1 MIEKDMNSRIHRIQT
16 RLEYA
21 TRRWWFFLLIILSGS
36 IIPPYV
42 SGAYDPSEMGSI
54 IGTVLSQAIIG
65 ALEPVYPVFR
75 VIPIVLIICIFVL
88 HNKVTRA
95 FSIYVAITY
104 ILFAIVQNIAMTD
117 EYGLAI
123 ATGNVV
129 MFLVVAGFWIWEARA
144 CKNDFMPMKRPVWT
158 YWVVPLAFLAFWY
171 PINLDTMM
179 PDFNP
184 LYLLTS
190 GAGLTFCMMTPVYLA
205 ILTLFY
211 PKVNIATMRVT
222 ALVGIIIAI
231 YNVAL
236 NFFMEPDLLWWNGVL
251 HIPLLSI
258 SGYSL
263 GLSLK
268 KRPVEQ

>member
-1 MIEKDMNSRIHRIQT
+1 MTSKSQKT
-16 RLEYA
+16 QARLEYV
-21 TRRWWFFLLIILSGS
+21 TRRWWFFLLIALSGS

-42 SGAYDPSEMGSI
+42 SRAYDPSDMGNI
-54 IGTVLSQAIIG
+54 IGAVLSQGIIES
-65 ALEPVYPVFR
+65 LSPVYPVFR
-75 VIPIVLIICIFVL
+75 IIPIALIICIFVL
-88 HNKVTRA
+88 HNRVARA

-104 ILFAIVQNIAMTD
+104 ILFAIVQNIAMTE

-123 ATGNVV
+123 VTGNVV
-129 MFLVVAGFWIWEARA
+129 IFLVVAGFWIWEARA
-144 CKNDFMPMKRPVWT
+144 CKNDFTPMKRPAWR

-190 GAGLTFCMMTPVYLA
+190 GAGLMFCMMTPVYLA
-205 ILTLFY
+205 VLTLFY

-222 ALVGIIIAI
+222 ALVGIIIAV

-236 NFFMEPDLLWWNGVL
+236 NFFMEPGLLWWNGVL

-268 KRPVEQ
+268 KRPTEE